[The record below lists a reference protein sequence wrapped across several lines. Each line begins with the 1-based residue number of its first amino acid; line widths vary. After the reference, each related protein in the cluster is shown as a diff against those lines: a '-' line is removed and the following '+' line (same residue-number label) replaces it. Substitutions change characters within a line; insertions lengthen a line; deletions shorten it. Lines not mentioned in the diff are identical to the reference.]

1 MSIPLRS
8 LIKIHSLKEALVTQA
23 EWKLADAIRNEQ
35 SAEVLL
41 REMEQTLEHSA
52 ELLKERQ
59 QAGISS
65 RELREW
71 TDWIELQRRI
81 IEEHTAHWLQ
91 LSQISAR
98 CKDHLVEKHME
109 KETWERLKE
118 QRLQSLQFDMRKNEQ
133 SELDEMA
140 LRRLAGREL

>member
-8 LIKIHSLKEALVTQA
+8 VIKIHSLKEALVTQA

-35 SAEVLL
+35 SAEVRLW
-41 REMEQTLEHSA
+41 EMEQTLEHSA

-71 TDWIELQRRI
+71 TDWIEMQRRI

-98 CKDHLVEKHME
+98 CKDQLVEKHME